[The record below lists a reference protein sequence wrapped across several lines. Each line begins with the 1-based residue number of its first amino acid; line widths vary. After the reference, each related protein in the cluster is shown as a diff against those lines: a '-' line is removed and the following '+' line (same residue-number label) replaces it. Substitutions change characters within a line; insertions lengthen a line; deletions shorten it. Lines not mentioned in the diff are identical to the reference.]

1 MSKEY
6 ITMDNRRAYTY
17 ICELDKVNKNLRK
30 IEETITIDK
39 DSPYYDC
46 ISIADTTSSLRSDL
60 DELKDYLKEK
70 EKETNKKKRRISVRI
85 RL

>member
-30 IEETITIDK
+30 IGETITIDK
-39 DSPYYDC
+39 NSPYYDC
-46 ISIADTTSSLRSDL
+46 ISITDTTSSLRSDL
-60 DELKDYLKEK
+60 DELKDYLKEQ
-70 EKETNKKKRRISVRI
+70 ETNKKKRRVKVRVRI
-85 RL
+85 

>member
-1 MSKEY
+1 MEQC
-6 ITMDNRRAYTY
+6 IL
-17 ICELDKVNKNLRK
+17 ELDKFNRNLRK
-30 IEETITIDK
+30 IGETITINK

-60 DELKDYLKEK
+60 DELKDYLKEQ
-70 EKETNKKKRRISVRI
+70 ETNKKKRRISVRI

>member
-6 ITMDNRRAYTY
+6 IAMDNRRAYTY
-17 ICELDKVNKNLRK
+17 ICELDKINKNLRK
-30 IEETITIDK
+30 IGETITINK

-60 DELKDYLKEK
+60 DELKDYLKEQ
-70 EKETNKKKRRISVRI
+70 ETNKKKRRISVRI

>member
-1 MSKEY
+1 MEQC
-6 ITMDNRRAYTY
+6 IL
-17 ICELDKVNKNLRK
+17 ELDKFNRNLRK
-30 IEETITIDK
+30 IGETITIDK
-39 DSPYYDC
+39 NSSYYDC
-46 ISIADTTSSLRSDL
+46 INIADTTSSLRSRSDL

>member
-6 ITMDNRRAYTY
+6 ITMENRRAYTY

-30 IEETITIDK
+30 IGETITIDR

-60 DELKDYLKEK
+60 DELKDYLKEQV
-70 EKETNKKKRRISVRI
+70 TNKKKRRISVRI

>member
-17 ICELDKVNKNLRK
+17 ICEVDKVNKNLRK
-30 IEETITIDK
+30 IGETITIDK
-39 DSPYYDC
+39 NSPYYDC
-46 ISIADTTSSLRSDL
+46 ISITDTTSSLRSDL
-60 DELKDYLKEK
+60 DELKDYLKEQ
-70 EKETNKKKRRISVRI
+70 ETNKKKRRISVRI

>member
-17 ICELDKVNKNLRK
+17 IWEVDKVNKNLRK
-30 IEETITIDK
+30 IGETITIDK
-39 DSPYYDC
+39 NSPYYDC
-46 ISIADTTSSLRSDL
+46 ISITDTTSSLRSDL
-60 DELKDYLKEK
+60 DELKDYLKEQ
-70 EKETNKKKRRISVRI
+70 ETNKKKRRISVRI